1 MAVKYAGVL
10 LVPCKPIGMDVLKS
24 LYQRPI
30 LCAKFD
36 DLIPLVKSRHRRY
49 VLACFDRDSRLLDWL
64 LSRHD
69 VLFTLASYYPIP
81 ADHGIINILHQHIKL
96 ESESSA
102 GEDGIANTR
111 ALDQLIGAVRIVFK
125 DERDV

>member
-1 MAVKYAGVL
+1 M
-10 LVPCKPIGMDVLKS
+10 
-24 LYQRPI
+24 
-30 LCAKFD
+30 
-36 DLIPLVKSRHRRY
+36 
-49 VLACFDRDSRLLDWL
+49 DWL

-102 GEDGIANTR
+102 GGDGIANIR
-111 ALDQLIGAVRIVFK
+111 GLDQLIGAVRVVFK
-125 DERDV
+125 DNSEMFKFLLG